1 MLEVYLFVNPLANQC
16 VRDEQNV
23 LRLANDSDK
32 QIQFQFVPLLNI
44 NVIQRALKCQ
54 GIKASD
60 WHAQNQQSQ
69 TLYRVILDYKA
80 ALFQGKKRGRNFLI
94 ALQSAMLKA
103 GQHYS
108 EELVKTVATNC
119 QIDLDMFMEDRDS
132 DLAKQAF
139 HADQRLA
146 SEMNITEASS
156 AVVFDCDQYDYGVLL
171 EHFNYT
177 ILFDLVNGNL
187 DPFQDATRATNAS
200 CASLANAQ
208 LHVL

>member
-1 MLEVYLFVNPLANQC
+1 MLEVYLFVNPLGEQC

-44 NVIQRALKCQ
+44 NVIQKAMQRQ
-54 GIKASD
+54 GLRPTD
-60 WHAQNQQSQ
+60 WQAQNQQSQ
-69 TLYRVILDYKA
+69 TLYRLILDYKA

-94 ALQSAMLKA
+94 AMQDALLQA
-103 GQHYS
+103 GQTYS
-108 EELVKTVATNC
+108 ESLVQAVAQQC
-119 QIDLDMFMEDRDS
+119 KIDLEMFMEDRNS

-146 SEMNITEASS
+146 SEMNISEASS
-156 AVVFDCDQYDYGVLL
+156 AVVFDCDHYDYGVLL
-171 EHFNYT
+171 EHFTYNT
-177 ILFDLVNGNL
+177 LFDLVNGQL
-187 DPFQDATRATNAS
+187 DPFHDLNQHTPS
-200 CASLANAQ
+200 CANLDDTQ

>member
-1 MLEVYLFVNPLANQC
+1 MLEVYLFVNPLATQC

-44 NVIQRALKCQ
+44 NVVQRALKSQ
-54 GIKASD
+54 GIKGSD
-60 WHAQNQQSQ
+60 WQAQNQQSQ

-94 ALQSAMLKA
+94 ALQSALLKA
-103 GQHYS
+103 KQHYS
-108 EELVKTVATNC
+108 EDLVKQVARDC
-119 QIDLDMFMEDRDS
+119 KIDLDMFMEDRNS

-171 EHFNYT
+171 EHFNYGT
-177 ILFDLVNGNL
+177 LFDLVNGHL
-187 DPFQDATRATNAS
+187 DPFNDLAHHTPS
-200 CASLANAQ
+200 CASLDNAQ

>member
-1 MLEVYLFVNPLANQC
+1 MLEVYLFVNPLATQC

-44 NVIQRALKCQ
+44 NVVQKSLKSQ
-54 GIKASD
+54 GFKASD
-60 WHAQNQQSQ
+60 WQAQNQQSQ

-94 ALQSAMLKA
+94 ALQDAMLKA

-108 EELVKTVATNC
+108 EALVKTVAAEC
-119 QIDLDMFMEDRDS
+119 HIDLDMFMEDRDS
-132 DLAKQAF
+132 NLAKQAF

-177 ILFDLVNGNL
+177 TLFDLVNGQL
-187 DPFQDATRATNAS
+187 DPFHELSHRTNFATLDGS
-200 CASLANAQ
+200 Q

>member
-1 MLEVYLFVNPLANQC
+1 MLEVYLFVNPLATQC
-16 VRDEQNV
+16 VRDEKNV

-32 QIQFQFVPLLNI
+32 QIRFQFIPLLNI
-44 NVIQRALKCQ
+44 NVVQKALKSQ
-54 GIKASD
+54 GIQTAD
-60 WHAQNQQSQ
+60 WQAQNQQSQ

-94 ALQSAMLKA
+94 ALQDAMLKA
-103 GQHYS
+103 GQRYS
-108 EELVKTVATNC
+108 ETLVQSVAEQC
-119 QIDLDMFMEDRDS
+119 QIDLDMFMEDRNGR
-132 DLAKQAF
+132 LAKQAF

-171 EHFNYT
+171 EQFNYT
-177 ILFDLVNGNL
+177 TLFNLVNGRL
-187 DPFQDATRATNAS
+187 DPFNDLAHQQAGFTDLDAT
-200 CASLANAQ
+200 Q

>member
-1 MLEVYLFVNPLANQC
+1 
-16 VRDEQNV
+16 
-23 LRLANDSDK
+23 
-32 QIQFQFVPLLNI
+32 
-44 NVIQRALKCQ
+44 
-54 GIKASD
+54 
-60 WHAQNQQSQ
+60 
-69 TLYRVILDYKA
+69 
-80 ALFQGKKRGRNFLI
+80 
-94 ALQSAMLKA
+94 
-103 GQHYS
+103 
-108 EELVKTVATNC
+108 
-119 QIDLDMFMEDRDS
+119 MFMEDRDS

-177 ILFDLVNGNL
+177 TLFDLVNGNL

>member
-1 MLEVYLFVNPLANQC
+1 MLEVYLFVNPLATQC

-44 NVIQRALKCQ
+44 NVVSRALKCQ
-54 GIKASD
+54 GIQASN
-60 WHAQNQQSQ
+60 WQAQNKQSQ

-94 ALQSAMLKA
+94 ALQAAMLKA
-103 GQHYS
+103 QQRYS
-108 EELVKTVATNC
+108 EALVKQVAQDC

-132 DLAKQAF
+132 QLAKQAF
-139 HADQRLA
+139 QADQRLA

-156 AVVFDCDQYDYGVLL
+156 AVVFDCDRYDYGVLL

-177 ILFDLVNGNL
+177 TLLDLVNGQL
-187 DPFQDATRATNAS
+187 DPFHEVTRQASANAGS
-200 CASLANAQ
+200 TTAQ

>member
-1 MLEVYLFVNPLANQC
+1 VLEVYLFVNPLATQC

-44 NVIQRALKCQ
+44 NVVQRALKCQ
-54 GIKASD
+54 GIGASD
-60 WHAQNQQSQ
+60 WQAQNRQSE

-103 GQHYS
+103 GQRYS
-108 EELVKTVATNC
+108 EELVKTVATDC
-119 QIDLDMFMEDRDS
+119 KIDLDMFMEDRDS
-132 DLAKQAF
+132 ELAKQAF

-156 AVVFDCDQYDYGVLL
+156 AVVFDCDRCDYGILL
-171 EHFNYT
+171 EKFNYAT
-177 ILFDLVNGNL
+177 LSDLVQGDL
-187 DPFQDATRATNAS
+187 DPFHDLTNRANAD
-200 CASLANAQ
+200 CASLVNAQ

>member
-1 MLEVYLFVNPLANQC
+1 MLEVYLFVNPLATQC

-44 NVIQRALKCQ
+44 NVVQKALKNQ
-54 GIKASD
+54 GFKSSD
-60 WHAQNQQSQ
+60 WQAQNQQSQ

-94 ALQSAMLKA
+94 AMQAAMLKA

-108 EELVKTVATNC
+108 EDLVKTVAAESH
-119 QIDLDMFMEDRDS
+119 IDLDMFMEDRNS
-132 DLAKQAF
+132 KLAKQAF

-171 EHFNYT
+171 EHFNYAT
-177 ILFDLVNGNL
+177 LFDLVNGHL
-187 DPFQDATRATNAS
+187 DPFHELTHRTN
-200 CASLANAQ
+200 CAALDGSQ

>member
-1 MLEVYLFVNPLANQC
+1 VLEVYLFVNPLATQC

-44 NVIQRALKCQ
+44 NVVQKALKSQ

-60 WHAQNQQSQ
+60 WQAQNQQSQ

-94 ALQSAMLKA
+94 ALQDAMLKT

-108 EELVKTVATNC
+108 EDLVKSVATGC
-119 QIDLDMFMEDRDS
+119 HIDLDMFMEDRNS
-132 DLAKQAF
+132 KLAKQAF

-146 SEMNITEASS
+146 SEMAITEASS

-177 ILFDLVNGNL
+177 TLFDLVNGQLN
-187 DPFQDATRATNAS
+187 PFQELSHRTN
-200 CASLANAQ
+200 CAALDGSQ

>member
-1 MLEVYLFVNPLANQC
+1 VLEVYLFVNPLGEQC

-44 NVIQRALKCQ
+44 NVIQKAMQ
-54 GIKASD
+54 GQGLNPAD
-60 WHAQNQQSQ
+60 WQAQNQQSQ
-69 TLYRVILDYKA
+69 QLYRIILDYKA

-94 ALQSAMLKA
+94 AMQAALLKA

-108 EELVKTVATNC
+108 EALVTSVAQRC
-119 QIDLDMFMEDRDS
+119 KIDLDMFMEDRNS

-146 SEMNITEASS
+146 SEMNITDASS
-156 AVVFDCDQYDYGVLL
+156 AVVFDCDHYDYGVLL
-171 EHFNYT
+171 EHFNYS
-177 ILFDLVNGNL
+177 ILFDLVNGQL
-187 DPFQDATRATNAS
+187 DPFGELAHRTN
-200 CASLANAQ
+200 CANLDGTQ

>member
-1 MLEVYLFVNPLANQC
+1 MLEVYLFVNPLATQC

-44 NVIQRALKCQ
+44 NVIQRALKSQ
-54 GIKASD
+54 GIATAD
-60 WHAQNQQSQ
+60 WQAQNQQSQ

-103 GQHYS
+103 KQHYS
-108 EELVKTVATNC
+108 EDLVRQVARDC
-119 QIDLDMFMEDRDS
+119 KIDLDMFMEDRNGH
-132 DLAKQAF
+132 LAKQAF
-139 HADQRLA
+139 KADQRLA

-171 EHFNYT
+171 EHFNYDT
-177 ILFDLVNGNL
+177 LADLVNGRL
-187 DPFQDATRATNAS
+187 DPFQNLAHHTSN
-200 CASLANAQ
+200 CASLAGGQ

>member
-16 VRDEQNV
+16 VQDEKNV

-44 NVIQRALKCQ
+44 NVIQRTLKNQ
-54 GIKASD
+54 GIQLND
-60 WHAQNQQSQ
+60 WQEQNRQSQ
-69 TLYRVILDYKA
+69 MLYRVILDYKA

-94 ALQSAMLKA
+94 AMQSAMLKA
-103 GQHYS
+103 KQHYS
-108 EELVKTVATNC
+108 EELVRDVAEAC
-119 QIDLDMFMEDRDS
+119 KIDLDMFMEDRDGQ
-132 DLAKQAF
+132 LAKQAF
-139 HADQRLA
+139 QADQRLA

-171 EHFNYT
+171 EHFNYAT
-177 ILFDLVNGNL
+177 LADLVNGTL
-187 DPFQDATRATNAS
+187 DPFHNVPRHAAS
-200 CASLANAQ
+200 CEAFQAAQ

>member
-1 MLEVYLFVNPLANQC
+1 M
-16 VRDEQNV
+16 

-44 NVIQRALKCQ
+44 SVIQRALKSQ
-54 GIKASD
+54 GIKTTD

-108 EELVKTVATNC
+108 EELVITVETDC
-119 QIDLDMFMEDRDS
+119 RIDLDMFMEDRNS
-132 DLAKQAF
+132 ELAKQAF

-171 EHFNYT
+171 EHFNYET
-177 ILFDLVNGNL
+177 LFDLVNGNL
-187 DPFQDATRATNAS
+187 DPFQEANRTTNTS
-200 CASLANAQ
+200 CANLSSAQ

>member
-1 MLEVYLFVNPLANQC
+1 MLEVYLFVNPLATQC

-44 NVIQRALKCQ
+44 NVVQKALKSQ

-60 WHAQNQQSQ
+60 WQAQNQQSQ

-94 ALQSAMLKA
+94 ALQDAMLKA

-108 EELVKTVATNC
+108 EDLVKSVATSC
-119 QIDLDMFMEDRDS
+119 HIDLDMFMEDRNS
-132 DLAKQAF
+132 KLAKQAF

-146 SEMNITEASS
+146 SEMAITEASS

-177 ILFDLVNGNL
+177 TLFDLVNGQLN
-187 DPFQDATRATNAS
+187 PFQELSHRTN
-200 CASLANAQ
+200 CAALDGSQ

>member
-1 MLEVYLFVNPLANQC
+1 MYLFVNPLATQC

-44 NVIQRALKCQ
+44 NVVQRALKCQ
-54 GIKASD
+54 GIQAAD
-60 WHAQNQQSQ
+60 WQAQNQQSQ

-94 ALQSAMLKA
+94 ALQAAMLKA
-103 GQHYS
+103 GQRYS
-108 EELVKTVATNC
+108 EELVKDVAQQC
-119 QIDLDMFMEDRDS
+119 AIDLDMFMEDRNS

-171 EHFNYT
+171 EHFNYAT
-177 ILFDLVNGNL
+177 LFDLVNGQL
-187 DPFQDATRATNAS
+187 DPFQDLAHRTN
-200 CASLANAQ
+200 CANSQ

>member
-1 MLEVYLFVNPLANQC
+1 MLEVYLFVNPLATQC
-16 VRDEQNV
+16 VQDEHNV

-44 NVIQRALKCQ
+44 NVVQRALKSQ

-60 WHAQNQQSQ
+60 WQAQNRQSQ

-94 ALQSAMLKA
+94 ALQSAMLKTK
-103 GQHYS
+103 QHYS
-108 EELVKTVATNC
+108 EALVKQVARDC
-119 QIDLDMFMEDRDS
+119 KIDLDMFMEDRNGH
-132 DLAKQAF
+132 LAKQAF
-139 HADQRLA
+139 QADQRLA

-171 EHFNYT
+171 EHFNYDT
-177 ILFDLVNGNL
+177 LFDLVNGHL
-187 DPFQDATRATNAS
+187 DPFHDDLTQRTTN
-200 CASLANAQ
+200 CANGNAAQ